1 MANNTIS
8 TSVESIINDYLNRGF
23 GTMTKNDFEVWIFNY
38 LLQNRFPNSSNYDI
52 SVELLIP
59 ESKVK
64 RLRYEASLK
73 YGNPKNTTQYNEA
86 FQKLLT
92 NVNLKK
98 GSKDV
103 IQFAVE
109 DMQLRK
115 YLESILKKKG
125 RFADTSFNSEVVSIT
140 IDDLAIL
147 LDATSS
153 EEQKKE
159 LLRKANENGPF
170 INIAKKALGK
180 IVEKALEKGVA
191 TGIGIGLKALIE
203 IFLSQ

>member
-1 MANNTIS
+1 MAQIANTTPVADAIKEY
-8 TSVESIINDYLNRGF
+8 VHRGF
-23 GTMTKNDFEVWIFNY
+23 GSMTKNDFEVWIFNY
-38 LLQNRFPNSSNYDI
+38 LLQNRPPNTSNFDF
-52 SVELLIP
+52 SVELRIP

-73 YGNPKNTTQYNEA
+73 YGNPANTTQYDEA
-86 FQKLLT
+86 FQNLLT

-115 YLESILKKKG
+115 YLDSILKKKG

-147 LDATSS
+147 LDATST

-159 LLRKANENGPF
+159 VLSKAKEDGPF
-170 INIAKKALGK
+170 IDIAKKALGK
-180 IVEKALEKGVA
+180 IVGIALEKGVA
-191 TGIGIGLKALIE
+191 TGIGIGLKALME
-203 IFLSQ
+203 IFLKQ

>member
-1 MANNTIS
+1 MANNTTS
-8 TSVESIINDYLNRGF
+8 TPVDQIINDYLNRGF

-38 LLQNRFPNSSNYDI
+38 LLQNRPPNTSNYDF
-52 SVELLIP
+52 SVELRIP

-73 YGNPKNTTQYNEA
+73 YGNPADTVQYNEA
-86 FQKLLT
+86 FQKLLA

-98 GSKDV
+98 GSKNV

-115 YLESILKKKG
+115 YLDSILKKKG

-170 INIAKKALGK
+170 IDIAKKALGK

>member
-1 MANNTIS
+1 MANNTTS
-8 TSVESIINDYLNRGF
+8 TPVDQIINDYLNRGF

-38 LLQNRFPNSSNYDI
+38 LLQNRPPNTSNYDF
-52 SVELLIP
+52 SVELRIP

-73 YGNPKNTTQYNEA
+73 YGNPTDTVQYNEA
-86 FQKLLT
+86 FQKLLA

-98 GSKDV
+98 GSKNV

-115 YLESILKKKG
+115 YLDSILKKKG

-170 INIAKKALGK
+170 IDIAKKALGK

>member
-1 MANNTIS
+1 MANNTIF
-8 TSVESIINDYLNRGF
+8 TSVDSIINDYLNRGF

-38 LLQNRFPNSSNYDI
+38 LLQNRPPNTSNYDF
-52 SVELLIP
+52 SVELRIP

-73 YGNPKNTTQYNEA
+73 YGNPADTVQYNEA
-86 FQKLLT
+86 FQKLLA

-98 GSKDV
+98 GSKNV

-115 YLESILKKKG
+115 YLDSILKKKG

-159 LLRKANENGPF
+159 LLRKSNENGPF
-170 INIAKKALGK
+170 IDIAKKALGK
-180 IVEKALEKGVA
+180 IVEKALEKGIA

>member
-1 MANNTIS
+1 MTTITNNS
-8 TSVESIINDYLNRGF
+8 SVSDDIQAYLSHGF
-23 GTMTKNDFEVWIFNY
+23 GSMTKNDFEVWIFNY
-38 LLQNRFPNSSNYDI
+38 LLQNRPPNTSNFDF
-52 SVELLIP
+52 SVELRIP

-73 YGNPKNTTQYNEA
+73 YGNPANTTQYNEA
-86 FQKLLT
+86 FQNLLT
-92 NVNLKK
+92 YVNLKK

-115 YLESILKKKG
+115 YLDSILKKKG

-147 LDATSS
+147 LDATST
-153 EEQKKE
+153 EKQKKE
-159 LLRKANENGPF
+159 VLGKAKEDGPF
-170 INIAKKALGK
+170 IDIAKKALGK
-180 IVEKALEKGVA
+180 IVGKE
-191 TGIGIGLKALIE
+191 
-203 IFLSQ
+203 